1 MTPTERIFQPHRQP
15 LALII
20 IQIIFNTSQSTF
32 FRHPRTS
39 LIRNLFLHAL
49 RFPFDLQAL
58 PTFKCANMISERI
71 ISLKVRIICWLIFVS
86 LHKYHKQ
93 INDINIFFSVEEDNI
108 VIKAVN
114 ITPFVPNSLLQARIG
129 LFYPFATYL
138 FNYRHLL
145 FPIDT

>member
-1 MTPTERIFQPHRQP
+1 MGGGKNFDDSHRENLSAT
-15 LALII
+15 LAAIGPNHNLDN
-20 IQIIFNTSQSTF
+20 IQYFPKHF

-86 LHKYHKQ
+86 LYKYHKQ
-93 INDINIFFSVEEDNI
+93 INDINIF
-108 VIKAVN
+108 
-114 ITPFVPNSLLQARIG
+114 
-129 LFYPFATYL
+129 LF
-138 FNYRHLL
+138 
-145 FPIDT
+145 